1 MENYSLDFWRARF
14 IQWLEQH
21 WIQEDKSHDIH
32 HLHRVWRNAEKLWKE
47 EGASADLLVLLTA
60 VYFHDLVTVPKSDPL
75 RQKASWLSAEKTI
88 GLLTS
93 EFASFPQ
100 EKLPAVHHA
109 IHAHS
114 FSANI
119 PASTAEA
126 EILQD
131 ADRMEALGAMGIARL
146 FYTAGLMKSALYNI
160 EDPEGKNRMLNDN
173 MYALDH
179 IDAKLLKL
187 PGTMKTAAGKEMAE
201 NEAAFIQAFRKKF
214 LEEITTS

>member
-1 MENYSLDFWRARF
+1 MESNPLEFWRAQF

-47 EGASADLLVLLTA
+47 EGSAADLLVLLA
-60 VYFHDLVTVPKSDPL
+60 AAYFHDLVTVPKSDPL
-75 RQKASWLSAEKTI
+75 RQKASLLSAEKTI
-88 GLLTS
+88 DLLMKQ
-93 EFASFPQ
+93 FIHFPQ
-100 EKLPAVHHA
+100 EKLPAIHHA

-119 PASTAEA
+119 PTSTPEA

-146 FYTAGLMKSALYNI
+146 FYTAGLMKSSLYNI
-160 EDPEGKNRMLNDN
+160 EDPEGKNRLLNDSI
-173 MYALDH
+173 YALDH
-179 IDAKLLKL
+179 IDAKLLTL
-187 PGTMKTAAGKEMAE
+187 PGTMKTAAGKQMADK
-201 NEAAFIQAFRKKF
+201 EASFIRDFKQKF
-214 LEEITTS
+214 LEEITTA

>member
-1 MENYSLDFWRARF
+1 MENKSLDYWRTRF
-14 IQWLEQH
+14 VQWLEQH
-21 WIQEDKSHDIH
+21 WIQEDKSHDIQ

-47 EGASADLLVLLTA
+47 DGSVADLLVLLAAT
-60 VYFHDLVTVPKSDPL
+60 YFHDLVTVPKSNPL

-93 EFASFPQ
+93 EFAGFPR
-100 EKLPAVHHA
+100 EKLPSIHHA

-119 PASTAEA
+119 PTSTPEA

-146 FYTAGLMKSALYNI
+146 FYTAGLMKSSLYNI
-160 EDPEGKNRMLNDN
+160 EDPEGKNRLLNDN
-173 MYALDH
+173 LYALDH
-179 IDAKLLKL
+179 IEAKLLTL
-187 PGTMKTAAGKEMAE
+187 PGTMKTTAGKQMAE
-201 NEAAFIQAFRKKF
+201 KEAAFIRDFRKKF